1 MAITPEQKSSFL
13 FKNFFNRGETRFS
26 RNYFE
31 EPINAART
39 INPSHIWTYGNL
51 IPDGTDET
59 GGEEA
64 IEKIKHLSAAE
75 PNFIYEKSEDDLIPI
90 VRRYFDVQLCKIDN
104 GTDNAFVVKDEN
116 GEICTHIIPYNF
128 YEDVYNYELKT
139 EDGHKIVYGAGDW
152 LLDTYSGILTF
163 YGKVPTGVDHEH
175 PPVLSFYRYVGGVGF
190 RHDRPGYEGAIIALN
205 EIQNTRNVPIIKGV
219 YQKVL
224 EATDRVIPDFL
235 KTFKFDGADDNEGLA
250 LSFEK
255 LCPVVYH
262 DTKDAVLALEKDSQV
277 MSLMTNK
284 VCSFNG
290 ANFLTFATHS
300 TPNGHHAIYIQGDN
314 VSLDNG
320 PATKVGRGVKVTCGD
335 YFVIGNFDALT
346 DGHYDFDVSESDEKL
361 DIALLYFD
369 IEAQDYLPY
378 IPDEDA
384 VYDTSFPIVTEIGK
398 IPASI
403 KLGIN
408 DLTVNRD
415 TITPDYYGPRT
426 YAVVFARYDGINIKS
441 ADYLIRNT
449 DGNCVH
455 DILNT
460 LPWTTGTV
468 FFRTGTYRIGK
479 IDWDKFSSLT
489 FDGEDG
495 VTLDI
500 EDAFDI
506 TIPVTFKN
514 IKLNFVNV
522 DHLKVKSDVTF
533 ENISTNLQEIAQTD
547 GTLTIK
553 DCEAERCDLTLL
565 SGMSHV
571 SNSKLHDVTLT
582 SDEFSFFSG
591 SKFNYVAISAPHSI
605 FTSSYIEELDVS
617 AVDDVNI
624 SGNIIKVL
632 NSKPTALFLDENYIT
647 QYDSSI
653 PAEDHPYDESF
664 PIWLSATKR
673 VYTKIKAGIPYF
685 YDKANNEWSFRW
697 DPDRIVV
704 LDDGRLSHRVT
715 VRHVLLDQEGI
726 NQMIRQPT
734 SEGLEVPALDVP
746 DISRDENGN
755 PYFKYLYDFLADL
768 YWSKADLKEGKVP
781 LQQLPDSV
789 AYGGVH
795 FVGMWNFEDSNGQ
808 YPKFED
814 ILEIQQRYTK
824 DNEVYELQP
833 GWFFIVSASHH
844 PGRPADDQLTID
856 GVKYTAGDWGIW
868 TGTKWDKLDRAYQ
881 EAAFG
886 LMPNLVPNEDG
897 NDLPWYY
904 LDGGNGAVDLADI
917 TIAKAF
923 DRLNT
928 AIHKLAPKKPLPI
941 SYIYPKIETEYPTTN
956 YRLMTTANMPSET
969 VKTSWDMTQIGGD
982 KFKVDFSM
990 DGHSRR
996 DCFFT
1001 GDEADV
1007 AFRINDKNEL
1017 SAHIKIDTTVS
1028 KSNSKS
1034 HLMVDA
1040 THDAYDNDYDIY
1052 GKEEFWKST
1061 MLTADSTFD
1070 KEGDYKV
1077 NFTVKNMQP
1086 TIENEKFN
1094 TASPYVAFSF
1104 IRPYKAEN
1112 PRLQNVVMNESEMDT
1127 ALRENRCSGIFKM
1140 PTNFTY
1146 KFRFRIADLF
1156 NRVMPENF
1164 RVPELFN
1171 DYDDQVIP
1179 VTNYSFYKSSV
1190 DPVHGQLYG
1199 LLVTN
1204 LMHTTQD
1211 KGVECHHITWYIRS
1225 FDYYGNPHEEQLDRI
1240 DFIIND
1246 CHESERCTSGEGFYP
1261 LTFGGPFDSSLRV
1274 KYDNI
1279 YELMKAEYVRPDG
1292 TLGFRYSW
1300 PDGKHVYKHNQHRE
1314 VDYEFSDNGLQV
1326 APGQYYRFATFKL
1339 DNIFEASGYEITIET
1354 DNPELY
1360 DTDLYTGATT
1370 DMILQTCVVGPDK
1383 RTAWFDANSP
1393 VDGFRYVMDGSPN
1406 GASVMFAGESTGN
1419 VKRVSFGKSTFSGD
1433 VYVRIGLKAHTE
1445 RTFTRIYLSK
1455 VI

>member
-1 MAITPEQKSSFL
+1 MAITNEQKSSFL
-13 FKNFFNRGETRFS
+13 FKNFFNRGETRFD

-39 INPSHIWTYGNL
+39 INPSHIWTYGNM
-51 IPDGTDET
+51 IPDGTEET
-59 GGEEA
+59 GGQEA
-64 IEKIKHLSAAE
+64 IEKIKHLSEAE
-75 PNFIYEKSEDDLIPI
+75 PNFIFEKSEDDLIPI
-90 VRRYFDVQLCKIDN
+90 VRRYFNVQLCKIDN
-104 GTDNAFVVKDEN
+104 GTDNAFVIKDEN
-116 GEICTHIIPYNF
+116 DEICTHIIPYNF

-139 EDGHKIVYGAGDW
+139 QDGHKIVYGAGDW

-163 YGKVPTGVDHEH
+163 YGQVPDGVDHDH
-175 PPVLSFYRYVGGVGF
+175 PPVMSFYRYVGGVGF

-205 EIQNTRNVPIIKGV
+205 EIQNTRGIPVIKGLFP
-219 YQKVL
+219 KVE
-224 EATDRVIPDFL
+224 EATDKVIPDFL
-235 KTFKFDGADDNEGLA
+235 KTFHFDGSDDNEGLA

-262 DTKDAVLALEKDSQV
+262 ETKDAVLALEKDSQV

-284 VCSFNG
+284 VCSFKSE
-290 ANFLTFATHS
+290 NFIIFATHS
-300 TPNGHHAIYIQGDN
+300 TPNGKHTIYIQEDK
-314 VSLDNG
+314 VSLDDG
-320 PATKVGRGVKVTCGD
+320 PATQIGRGVKVPCGD
-335 YFVIGNFDALT
+335 YFVIGNFDSLT
-346 DGHYDFDVSESDEKL
+346 DGHYEFTVSESEERC

-426 YAVVFARYDGINIKS
+426 FAVVFARYDGFNIKS

-460 LPWTTGTV
+460 LNWKTGTV
-468 FFRTGTYRIGK
+468 FFRTGNYRIGK
-479 IDWDKFSSLT
+479 IDWDRFSSLT

-495 VTLDI
+495 VVLELETPLKP
-500 EDAFDI
+500 
-506 TIPVTFKN
+506 TIPVVFKN
-514 IKLNFVNV
+514 IELKFV
-522 DHLKVKSDVTF
+522 DDPTIDVTTDITF
-533 ENISTNLQEIAQTD
+533 ENIKFNPKIINHKSN
-547 GTLTIK
+547 TLTLKNISNE
-553 DCEAERCDLTLL
+553 DCDIVTTGGLL
-565 SGMSHV
+565 NV
-571 SNSKLHDVTLT
+571 SSSKFHDITFN
-582 SDEFSFFSG
+582 SDEFDFVSG
-591 SKFNYVAISAPHSI
+591 SKFNHVEINGKSTI
-605 FTSSYIEELDVS
+605 ITSSYIEELGVKV
-617 AVDDVNI
+617 VDDVNI
-624 SGNIIKVL
+624 SGNIIKIL
-632 NSKPTALFLDENYIT
+632 NSKPTELFLDENYIT
-647 QYDSSI
+647 QYDKSI

-664 PIWLSATKR
+664 PIWLSPVKR

-685 YDKANNEWSFRW
+685 YDKANNEWGFRW

-768 YWSKADLKEGKVP
+768 YWSKADLKNGKVP

-789 AYGGVH
+789 AYGGTH
-795 FVGMWNFEDSNGQ
+795 FVGLWNFEDSKGE

-814 ILEIQQRYTK
+814 VLEVQQRYTK

-844 PGRPADDQLTID
+844 PGRPADEQPTID
-856 GVKYTAGDWGIW
+856 GIKYTAGDWGIW
-868 TGTKWDKLDRAYQ
+868 TGTHWDKLDKAYQ

-928 AIHKLAPKKPLPI
+928 EIHKLAPKKPLPI
-941 SYIYPKIETEYPTTN
+941 SYITPKIETEYPTTN
-956 YRLMTTANMPSET
+956 YRLMSNGNIPTNT
-969 VKTSWDMTQIGGD
+969 VFTSWDMTQVGKD
-982 KFKVDFSM
+982 ELPVKFSM
-990 DGHSRR
+990 DGHDRR
-996 DCFFT
+996 NSFFI

-1007 AFRINDKNEL
+1007 AFRIKDKNEL
-1017 SAHIKIDTTVS
+1017 VVHAETKKVNEKTNKKS
-1028 KSNSKS
+1028 K
-1034 HLMVDA
+1034 LVVDS
-1040 THDAYDNDYDIY
+1040 TRDAYDNDYDIY
-1052 GKEEFWKST
+1052 GKENYWNSSFLNAESKF
-1061 MLTADSTFD
+1061 
-1070 KEGDYKV
+1070 KEGDYNV
-1077 NFTVKNMQP
+1077 NFSVSNVLP
-1086 TIENEKFN
+1086 TIENEKYN
-1094 TASPYVAFSF
+1094 ALSPYVKFSF
-1104 IRPYKAEN
+1104 IKPYKAVN
-1112 PRLQNVVMNESEMDT
+1112 PEIFQVRANESEIDT
-1127 ALRENRCSGIFKM
+1127 AFRENRCSGIFKM
-1140 PTNFTY
+1140 PTHFTY
-1146 KFRFRIADLF
+1146 KFLFKVSNLF
-1156 NRVMPENF
+1156 NKCIPENF

-1179 VTNYSFYKSSV
+1179 IERYNFIPTDV
-1190 DPVHGQLYG
+1190 DEKYGQLYG
-1199 LLVTN
+1199 IQCLGVS
-1204 LMHTTQD
+1204 HTTED
-1211 KGVECHHITWYIRS
+1211 KHVQSHHINWFIRL
-1225 FDYYGNPHEEQLDRI
+1225 FDYYGNPIERKLFEVSYI
-1240 DFIIND
+1240 TND
-1246 CHESERCTSGEGFYP
+1246 IREDERCTSGEGLYP
-1261 LTFGGPFDSSLRV
+1261 QKFGDKFDSQLRV

-1279 YELMKAEYVRPDG
+1279 YELMKAEYVKDDG
-1292 TLGFRYSW
+1292 TLGERYSW
-1300 PDGKHVYKHNQHRE
+1300 PDGKHEYYTYADQARFVEYL
-1314 VDYEFSDNGLQV
+1314 FSDNGLQHDGV
-1326 APGQYYRFATFKL
+1326 YWRFATFKL
-1339 DNIFEASGYEITIET
+1339 NNVFEASGYEVVIECDHPELFET
-1354 DNPELY
+1354 DM
-1360 DTDLYTGATT
+1360 YTGSTK
-1370 DMILQTCVVGPDK
+1370 DVLIQTCVVNENS
-1383 RTAWFDANSP
+1383 RTPWFDANSP
-1393 VDGFRYVMDGSPN
+1393 VDGFAYVTDKSKDGEP
-1406 GASVMFAGESTGN
+1406 VMYAGTSSAL

-1445 RTFTRIYLSK
+1445 QYFNKVYLRK